1 MDVGCLLA
9 SLRIY
14 YKAVTLFSSEDLSNM
29 FLRGVFMFYLGID
42 IGKNNHVASLIDQNG
57 KIVFKAFSFSNT
69 TDGADSLI
77 NKLNLSVSDL
87 FSVEIG
93 MEATGHYWLALYS
106 FLIEKLFLIHVINP
120 IQTDG
125 WRRGL
130 EIRKRKTDVIDS
142 VLIADLIRYGDFVET
157 HLSDENILSLR
168 NLCRFR
174 NYLVDSIADLKRK
187 IICVL
192 DQVFPE
198 YESVFSNIFGKT
210 SKEILL
216 QFSTPSE
223 LEKLSVD
230 TLADLLASLSRKK
243 ISYEKAE
250 ILSDKAA
257 HSFGVTFCQ
266 ESFVFQ
272 LKLLITQMQFIE
284 QQVKDTENEIKAYM
298 QKINSPIT
306 SIPGIGLITGA
317 AILSEIGDISKFNN
331 PAKLVA
337 YAGIDA
343 SVSQSG
349 EYESTHNRMSKR
361 GSPYLRK
368 ALFQAALVA
377 SNTNSE
383 LRAFYQKKRS
393 EGKHHLTCIGA
404 VSRKLCYIIYAILKE
419 NRPYQHR

>member
-1 MDVGCLLA
+1 
-9 SLRIY
+9 
-14 YKAVTLFSSEDLSNM
+14 M
-29 FLRGVFMFYLGID
+29 FFLGID
-42 IGKNNHVASLIDQNG
+42 VGKNNHVASLLDNNS
-57 KIVFKAFSFSNT
+57 KVVFKAFSFSNT
-69 TDGADSLI
+69 TEGANSLI
-77 NKLNLSVSDL
+77 DKLNQYVSDL
-87 FSVEIG
+87 STVEIG

-106 FLIEKLFLIHVINP
+106 FLIEKSFVIHVVNP

-125 WRRGL
+125 WRKGI

-157 HLSDENILSLR
+157 HLSDENTLSLR

-174 NYLVDSIADLKRK
+174 NYLVDSIGDLKRK
-187 IICVL
+187 IICIL

-198 YESVFSNIFGKT
+198 YESVFSDVFGKT

-223 LEKLSVD
+223 LEKLPVD
-230 TLADLLASLSRKK
+230 TLSELLASLSRKK
-243 ISYEKAE
+243 ISAHKAQL
-250 ILSDKAA
+250 LSDKAA

-272 LKLLITQMQFIE
+272 LKMLLNQMMFIE
-284 QQVKDTENEIKAYM
+284 QQVKDTDSEIKAIM
-298 QKINSPIT
+298 AKRNSPIV
-306 SIPGIGLITGA
+306 SIPGIGITTGA
-317 AILSEIGDISKFNN
+317 VILSEVGDITKFDS

-343 SVSQSG
+343 SVVQSG
-349 EYESTHNRMSKR
+349 EYESPNNRMSKR

-377 SNTNSE
+377 SNTDPE
-383 LRAFYQKKRS
+383 LKAFYQKKRS
-393 EGKHHLTCIGA
+393 EGKHHLTCVGA
-404 VSRKLCYIIYAILKE
+404 VARKLCYIIYAILKE
-419 NRPYQHR
+419 NRPYQRR